1 MASSA
6 EIAVS
11 VTLLT
16 LALMIAT
23 CGATRGRRSRRPRQR
38 RDVELMIPQAA
49 YSGLSSS
56 PEGWIGGFYQ
66 RLEDELQAI
75 PGVARGRD

>member
-1 MASSA
+1 
-6 EIAVS
+6 
-11 VTLLT
+11 
-16 LALMIAT
+16 
-23 CGATRGRRSRRPRQR
+23 
-38 RDVELMIPQAA
+38 MIPQAA